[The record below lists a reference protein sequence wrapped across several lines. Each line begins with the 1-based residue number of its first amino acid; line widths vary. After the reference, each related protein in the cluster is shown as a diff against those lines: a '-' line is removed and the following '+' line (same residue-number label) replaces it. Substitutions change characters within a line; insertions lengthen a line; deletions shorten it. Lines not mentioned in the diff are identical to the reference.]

1 MVLLFICAYINSF
14 TYVQLRWEMKMR
26 KYKNIILATAVMAMG
41 AVSAGASADTIKI
54 GINVPLTGFA
64 AADGQS
70 ALHGAEIAVEQV
82 NSAGGINGDMIELV
96 VYDDQA
102 SPKESAPLAVKMITK
117 DEVVAGISGSYSGAT
132 RAAAT
137 IFAESKVPY
146 ISAYAIHPDITR
158 AGDYVFRTS
167 FMGEVQGRAGA
178 KLIGEM
184 LGKKRVTMVTLNNDF
199 GKALAA
205 GFSEQASNFGIEI
218 ISEYDYSIKDRE
230 FGPIISKIK
239 SDNPDAIYASGYFFT
254 AGPMVSQ
261 IRAAGL
267 NQPIIGQE
275 GYDSQKFIEIAGEA
289 SEGVMITTSLD
300 RDSSSPETQNFIKA
314 FAKKAGY
321 PADMVAASGHTALL
335 VLADA
340 LKMSE
345 STNAAA
351 LRDAISK
358 TDLMASTGQISF
370 NALGEV
376 QKDVQV
382 QIVKDGNWHRHSVIS
397 DPVLLAPPSK

>member
-1 MVLLFICAYINSF
+1 MKKF
-14 TYVQLRWEMKMR
+14 T
-26 KYKNIILATAVMAMG
+26 NIILATAVMAMG
-41 AVSAGASADTIKI
+41 TVSAPVLADTIKI

-70 ALHGAEIAVEQV
+70 ALHGAELAVEQV
-82 NSAGGINGDMIELV
+82 NDAGGINGDMIELV

-178 KLIGEM
+178 KLIGDM
-184 LGKKRVTMVTLNNDF
+184 LGKKRVTMITINNDF

-205 GFSEQASNFGIEI
+205 GFKEQAGNFGIEI

-230 FGPIISKIK
+230 FGPVISKIK

-267 NQPIIGQE
+267 NQPVVGQE

-300 RDSSSPETQNFIKA
+300 RDSSSPETQDFIKG

-340 LKMSE
+340 LKMSG
-345 STNAAA
+345 STDAGA
-351 LRDAISK
+351 LRDAIAK

-397 DPVLLAPPSK
+397 DPILLAPPSE

>member
-26 KYKNIILATAVMAMG
+26 KYKNIMLATAVMAMG

-64 AADGQS
+64 AADGLS

-239 SDNPDAIYASGYFFT
+239 SDNPDAISASGYFFT

-340 LKMSE
+340 LKMSG
-345 STNAAA
+345 SSNAAA

>member
-1 MVLLFICAYINSF
+1 
-14 TYVQLRWEMKMR
+14 MR
-26 KYKNIILATAVMAMG
+26 KYKNIMLATAVMAMG
-41 AVSAGASADTIKI
+41 TVSAGASADTIKI

-340 LKMSE
+340 LKMSG
-345 STNAAA
+345 SNNAAA